1 MPWNDMHIS
10 SGNALHVWFQLLAM
24 QPVHPRQARTL
35 AANEHSKHARAG
47 LDETPLAGVNMHM
60 HKVSFVLESLV
71 FDLLNQRAHMHAKA
85 RGTPSA
91 GVDKRFHVCVTV
103 DVWCSHLAL
112 KSSPLV
118 STASTECAFPI
129 QNSAAAS

>member
-1 MPWNDMHIS
+1 M
-10 SGNALHVWFQLLAM
+10 
-24 QPVHPRQARTL
+24 
-35 AANEHSKHARAG
+35 E
-47 LDETPLAGVNMHM
+47 EPLADINVHM
-60 HKVSFVLESLV
+60 HKLSSVLESLV
-71 FDLLNQRAHMHAKA
+71 IDLRNQGAHMHAKA